1 MGTRRKV
8 AVWYLRR
15 RGEYVIA
22 DYPGKPKNLDC
33 VFNSQNDMV
42 EFARSAGLILK
53 ERDSNDG
60 THGNRPVHRG
70 NSHRRMD
77 GLHAGF

>member
-15 RGEYVIA
+15 RGEYVILS
-22 DYPGKPKNLDC
+22 YPGKPKNLDC
-33 VFNSQNDMV
+33 VFHTQNDMM

-53 ERDSNDG
+53 ERDYNDC
-60 THGNRPVHRG
+60 THGNRPVYRG
-70 NSHRRMD
+70 HTDRRMD
-77 GLHAGF
+77 GVYDRF